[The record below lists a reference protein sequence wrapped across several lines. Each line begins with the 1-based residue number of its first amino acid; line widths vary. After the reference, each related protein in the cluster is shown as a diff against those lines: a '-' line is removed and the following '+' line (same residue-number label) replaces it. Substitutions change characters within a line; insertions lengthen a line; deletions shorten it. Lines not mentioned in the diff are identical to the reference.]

1 MEKKYF
7 MFILIGA
14 VVLGFQ
20 VISFAEMKCG
30 AKKKSCCADDSKV
43 SAENS
48 QGKAVAVGNKICPV
62 LNEKIEEGNKAVYEY
77 KGKIYNFCC
86 PSCIADFKKAPEKY
100 IKALEKQK

>member
-7 MFILIGA
+7 MLILVGA
-14 VVLGFQ
+14 VILLFQ
-20 VISFAEMKCG
+20 VVSFAEMKCA
-30 AKKKSCCADDSKV
+30 AKNKSCCAGESKSSV
-43 SAENS
+43 GTS
-48 QGKAVAVGNKICPV
+48 QGKAVDVGNKICPV

-86 PSCIADFKKAPEKY
+86 PPCVAEFKKSPEKY